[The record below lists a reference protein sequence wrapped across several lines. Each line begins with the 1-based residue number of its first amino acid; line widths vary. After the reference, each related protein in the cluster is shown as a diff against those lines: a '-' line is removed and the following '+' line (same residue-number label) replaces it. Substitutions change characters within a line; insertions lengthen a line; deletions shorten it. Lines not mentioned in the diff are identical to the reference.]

1 MIYRMPESPSQT
13 AHTHDRNR
21 STPNPNQGNPVKLT
35 KLLVTAVAALAVGA
49 VIAVAA
55 IALGVIRPPITG
67 KASSLPCE
75 QLFNRT
81 TVEQALA
88 QHADLVNRLRGAGS
102 GVSVSLASPCAH
114 EPDKA
119 MVSIRY
125 TTADEQKAID
135 TIMRRD
141 GFGVPAQLA
150 KA

>member
-1 MIYRMPESPSQT
+1 MTGTE
-13 AHTHDRNR
+13 
-21 STPNPNQGNPVKLT
+21 STPDPNQGKPVKLT
-35 KLLVTAVAALAVGA
+35 KLLAVACAALAVGA

-55 IALGVIRPPITG
+55 MALGVIRPPIAG
-67 KASSLPCE
+67 KAPSLPCE
-75 QLFNRT
+75 QLSDRT

-88 QHADLVNRLRGAGS
+88 QHADLVNRLHGAGVS
-102 GVSVSLASPCAH
+102 VSVSLATPCAS

-125 TTADEQKAID
+125 TTADEQVAID